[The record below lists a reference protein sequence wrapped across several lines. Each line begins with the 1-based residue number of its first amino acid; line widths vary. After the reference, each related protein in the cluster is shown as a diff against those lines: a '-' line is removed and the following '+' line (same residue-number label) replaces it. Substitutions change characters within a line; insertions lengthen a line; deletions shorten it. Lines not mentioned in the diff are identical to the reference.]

1 MKQVSPVAEFSVTED
16 QREWLE
22 LAAGIA
28 AIGSIHN
35 AIRELIDDQ
44 VEIAKRQ
51 GVMK

>member
-1 MKQVSPVAEFSVTED
+1 MKQVSPVAEFTVSEE

-28 AIGSIHN
+28 SIGSIHN

-44 VEIAKRQ
+44 IEIAKRQ
-51 GVMK
+51 GIMK